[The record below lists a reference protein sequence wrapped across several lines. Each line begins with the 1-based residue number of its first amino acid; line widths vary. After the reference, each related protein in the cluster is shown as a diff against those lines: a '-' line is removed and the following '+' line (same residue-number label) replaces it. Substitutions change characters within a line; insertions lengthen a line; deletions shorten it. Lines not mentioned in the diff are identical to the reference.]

1 MGSAAAHRPIVLGID
16 APAPAPMTVAWA
28 ADEAARWD
36 RPLRLVRAVSPPPYG
51 FTGADWVGSLKEQH
65 REGGVAVDRAALL
78 ARERH
83 PGLEVTG
90 ETVEGVTDQVLCEE
104 SRRADL
110 VVVGSRRLSHAE
122 EWLSASSVTVPL
134 SAQAHCPLVVVGAP
148 EHSTQQPPYVVVGVD
163 GSRSS
168 AAAVD
173 FAFDL
178 AARRGAELRAV
189 WVWRPPLI
197 LPTDRATAVQT
208 LRRQLSEAT
217 AGHGDAQPDVRLTHD
232 LLVGHPVEQLAAASA
247 HALAVVVGRRGHGG
261 FTGMRLGSVPHG
273 LLHHAR
279 CPVVTVPP
287 PADHPR

>member
-1 MGSAAAHRPIVLGID
+1 MRSTAARRPIVLGVD
-16 APAPAPMTVAWA
+16 APAPALTAVAWA
-28 ADEAARWD
+28 ADEAVRRG
-36 RPLRLVRAVSPPPYG
+36 RPLRLVHAVSPPPYG
-51 FTGADWVGSLKEQH
+51 FTSAEWVGSLKEQH
-65 REGGVAVDRAALL
+65 REGGVALDRAALL

-83 PGLEVTG
+83 PSLEISTD
-90 ETVEGVTDQVLCEE
+90 TVEGVTDQVLCEE
-104 SRRADL
+104 SRHAEL
-110 VVVGSRRLSHAE
+110 VVVGSRRLSRVE

-134 SAQAHCPLVVVGAP
+134 SAQAHCPVVVVGAP
-148 EHSTQQPPYVVVGVD
+148 EHVTEQPPYVVVGVD

-178 AARRGAELRAV
+178 AARRGARLRAV
-189 WVWRPPLI
+189 RVWQRPVIWPA
-197 LPTDRATAVQT
+197 DDHDAVQT

-217 AGHGDAQPDVRLTHD
+217 AGRSGDHPDVRVTHD
-232 LLVGHPVEQLAAASA
+232 VLVGHPVEQLAAASA

-273 LLHHAR
+273 LLHQAH

-287 PADHPR
+287 SADARR

>member
-1 MGSAAAHRPIVLGID
+1 MGSAAAHRPIVLGVD
-16 APAPAPMTVAWA
+16 GPSPSPTAVAWA
-28 ADEAARWD
+28 ADEADRWG
-36 RPLRLVRAVSPPPYG
+36 RPLRLVHAVSPAPYG
-51 FTGADWVGSLKEQH
+51 FTGAEWVGSLKEQH
-65 REGGVAVDRAALL
+65 REGGVVLDKAAVL

-83 PGLEVTG
+83 PALEITTA
-90 ETVEGVTDQVLCEE
+90 TVEGVTDQVLCEE

-110 VVVGSRRLSHAE
+110 VVVGSRRLSRAE

-134 SAQAHCPLVVVGAP
+134 SAQAHCPVVVVGAP
-148 EHSTQQPPYVVVGVD
+148 EHSTEQPPYVVVGVD

-173 FAFDL
+173 FAFGL

-189 WVWRPPLI
+189 WAWHRPLI
-197 LPTDRATAVQT
+197 LPIDERTAVLT
-208 LRRQLSEAT
+208 LRRQLSET
-217 AGHGDAQPDVRLTHD
+217 AAGRGESYPDVRLTHEV
-232 LLVGHPVEQLAAASA
+232 LVGHPVEQLAAASA

-273 LLHHAR
+273 LLHHAH

-287 PADHPR
+287 PADHRR

>member
-1 MGSAAAHRPIVLGID
+1 MLGID
-16 APAPAPMTVAWA
+16 APAPTPTAVAWA
-28 ADEAARWD
+28 ADEADRWG
-36 RPLRLVRAVSPPPYG
+36 RPLRLVHAVSPAPYG
-51 FTGADWVGSLKEQH
+51 FTGAEWVGSLKEQH
-65 REGGVAVDRAALL
+65 REGGVVLDKAALL

-83 PGLEVTG
+83 PGLEITA

-104 SRRADL
+104 SRRAEL
-110 VVVGSRRLSHAE
+110 VVVGSRRLSRAE

-134 SAQAHCPLVVVGAP
+134 SAQAHCPVVVVGAP

-163 GSRSS
+163 GSRSC

-173 FAFDL
+173 FAFGL

-189 WVWRPPLI
+189 WVWHRPLV
-197 LPTDRATAVQT
+197 LPTDRDTAVQT

-217 AGHGDAQPDVRLTHD
+217 AGHGGTQPDVRVTHD
-232 LLVGHPVEQLAAASA
+232 VLVGHPVEQLAAASA

-273 LLHHAR
+273 LLHHAH

-287 PADHPR
+287 PVDHHR